1 MKIQEAINSLK
12 RKNGTLNTRLLSEK
26 YIEVFGLKPE
36 AKILLDNGIKN
47 PQDIYD
53 FENSTDD
60 NCPGVGGLKCPDL
73 AKRRFI
79 NYKNGYVPHCKKCGN
94 WRNQEKAHNKRFD
107 KHNPQHVL
115 DKYKIDV
122 LKIKDS
128 DPKYHSHFID
138 IIKEN
143 LLLNK
148 NGKIE
153 GQRINQKYFD
163 NRGLLE
169 AYNLLMMYDIKDAE
183 GLYQYENND
192 SGLCECGSQ
201 KRFVGYSEGYKEY
214 CEACARSKYNWMK
227 QDHKT
232 IDLELGE
239 VLSYVTIESGKYSTT
254 NIKKLSENTIDKIV
268 QRTEYLVDASISERL
283 YHIEH
288 NLNSVKK
295 CTVCLGDN
303 RNFVSSITGY
313 KETCS
318 SECGYANV
326 DYDKR
331 TLLNR
336 AKWFEHHVNKF
347 KVLEEDLGE
356 DYTVELFSREE
367 YINTKNPNINFKHLC
382 GHSYVLSLDYQGSYE
397 CPKCF
402 RTRSKQQYE
411 IFDFINTSITDEVLY
426 DERRTLNGLELDIY
440 VPERQ
445 FAIEYNGINFHS
457 FGINTYTP
465 LNNASDES
473 LKKDN
478 HLIKTEMCED
488 LGIQLFHV
496 FCSDNQEIWKSMISN
511 KLGLSR
517 KIPGRKTIVK
527 EVPNKEAQEFQELN
541 HLQGSVNA
549 GIKLGLYYND
559 ELVSLMTFGK
569 SRYTKTAEYEL
580 IRFCSLRNTTIQG
593 GASKLLKYFEI
604 NYSPKSIV
612 SYANRRWSTGN
623 LYRQLGFKL
632 SHVSKPN
639 YFYFKINENIL
650 ESRVKYQKHKLSKI
664 LEKFDFSKTETENMY
679 ENNYRK
685 IYDSGNLVF
694 VKEF

>member
-1 MKIQEAINSLK
+1 MKIQDAIDTLK
-12 RKNGTLNTRLLSEK
+12 RKNGTLNTRFLSEK
-26 YIEVFGLKPE
+26 YIEEFGLRPE

-60 NCPGVGGLKCPDL
+60 NCPGINGLGCPDL

-79 NYKNGYVPHCKKCGN
+79 HYKNGYVPHCKRCGN

-107 KHNPQHVL
+107 KSNPQHVL

-143 LLLNK
+143 LLLNT

-169 AYNLLMMYDIKDAE
+169 AYNLLMMYDINDAE
-183 GLYQYENND
+183 GLYRYENND
-192 SGLCECGSQ
+192 SGLCECGTPC
-201 KRFVGYSEGYKEY
+201 RFKNYSEGYIKQCEECYWRTHNKLRHVDRITERFGNTKLLGLDDTYEISGFCRDSYINKEDITLIFNHSCGHTY
-214 CEACARSKYNWMK
+214 ERDSKY
-227 QDHKT
+227 
-232 IDLELGE
+232 
-239 VLSYVTIESGKYSTT
+239 
-254 NIKKLSENTIDKIV
+254 
-268 QRTEYLVDASISERL
+268 
-283 YHIEH
+283 
-288 NLNSVKK
+288 
-295 CTVCLGDN
+295 
-303 RNFVSSITGY
+303 
-313 KETCS
+313 
-318 SECGYANV
+318 
-326 DYDKR
+326 
-331 TLLNR
+331 
-336 AKWFEHHVNKF
+336 
-347 KVLEEDLGE
+347 
-356 DYTVELFSREE
+356 
-367 YINTKNPNINFKHLC
+367 
-382 GHSYVLSLDYQGSYE
+382 QGAWH

-402 RTRSKQQYE
+402 SVRSKEQYE
-411 IFDFINTSITDEVLY
+411 IFDFINTSINDEVLY
-426 DERRTLNGLELDIY
+426 DERKTLNGLELDIY
-440 VPERQ
+440 VPERK
-445 FAIEYNGINFHS
+445 FAIEYDGIAFHS
-457 FGINTYTP
+457 FGKSNYGF
-465 LNNASDES
+465 LNNASEES

-527 EVPNKEAQEFQELN
+527 EVPNKEAQRFQELN

-549 GIKLGLYYND
+549 SIKLGLYYND

-580 IRFCSLRNTTIQG
+580 IRFCSKLNTTVQG
-593 GASKLLKYFEI
+593 GASKLLKYFER

-623 LYRQLGFKL
+623 LYKQLGFDL
-632 SHVSKPN
+632 SHISKPN

-650 ESRVKYQKHKLSKI
+650 ESRVKFQKHKLSKI
-664 LEKFDFSKTETENMY
+664 LEKFDPSKTETENMY